1 MYQPKKI
8 TTTTEIIVKFSDC
21 DALQMVWHGNY
32 IKYFEDG
39 REDFGRKH
47 QLGYWEIYKQ
57 SNLAVPLIH
66 VDCDYKKFVG
76 LGEKIT
82 IESTFIETPAAKAG
96 YEAKKQNAEPF
107 LGFIG
112 AIKDLKIHALPK
124 VGDII
129 KTTVTVKMDV
139 MGITL
144 IGATSTCG
152 DTQIADCEMKI
163 VIQKT
168 ADVPA

>member
-1 MYQPKKI
+1 MYQPKTI

-47 QLGYWEIYKQ
+47 GLGYWEIYKQ

-76 LGEKIT
+76 LGEKLT
-82 IESTFIETPAAKAG
+82 VESTFIETPAAKIIFE
-96 YEAKKQNAEPF
+96 YKIFNAKKELMCTGKTVQVFVDAVTKELLITVPPF
-107 LGFIG
+107 YQAWKEKNL
-112 AIKDLKIHALPK
+112 
-124 VGDII
+124 
-129 KTTVTVKMDV
+129 
-139 MGITL
+139 
-144 IGATSTCG
+144 
-152 DTQIADCEMKI
+152 
-163 VIQKT
+163 
-168 ADVPA
+168 

>member
-1 MYQPKKI
+1 MFQPKTI

-82 IESTFIETPAAKAG
+82 VESTFIETPAAKIIFEYKIFNQKKELVCTGKTIQVFVDAVTKDLLITVPAF
-96 YEAKKQNAEPF
+96 YEAWKQKH
-107 LGFIG
+107 L
-112 AIKDLKIHALPK
+112 
-124 VGDII
+124 
-129 KTTVTVKMDV
+129 
-139 MGITL
+139 
-144 IGATSTCG
+144 
-152 DTQIADCEMKI
+152 
-163 VIQKT
+163 
-168 ADVPA
+168 

>member
-1 MYQPKKI
+1 MYQPKTI

-47 QLGYWEIYKQ
+47 SLGYWEIYKQ

-76 LGEKIT
+76 MGEKIT
-82 IESTFIETPAAKAG
+82 IESTFIETPAAKIIFE
-96 YEAKKQNAEPF
+96 YKIFNQKKELVCTGKTIQVFVDAVT
-107 LGFIG
+107 
-112 AIKDLKIHALPK
+112 KDLLI
-124 VGDII
+124 
-129 KTTVTVKMDV
+129 TVPPFYQAWKEKH
-139 MGITL
+139 L
-144 IGATSTCG
+144 
-152 DTQIADCEMKI
+152 
-163 VIQKT
+163 
-168 ADVPA
+168 

>member
-1 MYQPKKI
+1 MSQSKNI

-82 IESTFIETPAAKAG
+82 IESTYIETPAAKIIFE
-96 YEAKKQNAEPF
+96 YKIFNEKKELVCTGKTIQVFVDAVTKELLITVPPF
-107 LGFIG
+107 YQAWKEKHL
-112 AIKDLKIHALPK
+112 
-124 VGDII
+124 
-129 KTTVTVKMDV
+129 
-139 MGITL
+139 
-144 IGATSTCG
+144 
-152 DTQIADCEMKI
+152 
-163 VIQKT
+163 
-168 ADVPA
+168 

>member
-82 IESTFIETPAAKAG
+82 IESTFIETPAAKIIFE
-96 YEAKKQNAEPF
+96 YKIFNQKNRAKGF
-107 LGFIG
+107 LFL
-112 AIKDLKIHALPK
+112 AFARQFLY
-124 VGDII
+124 
-129 KTTVTVKMDV
+129 
-139 MGITL
+139 
-144 IGATSTCG
+144 
-152 DTQIADCEMKI
+152 TQGRMNRTDREH
-163 VIQKT
+163 
-168 ADVPA
+168 

>member
-1 MYQPKKI
+1 MYQPKTI

-47 QLGYWEIYKQ
+47 GLGYWEIYKQ

-82 IESTFIETPAAKAG
+82 VESIFIETPAAKIIFE
-96 YEAKKQNAEPF
+96 YKIFNQKKELMCTGKTVQVFVDAVTKELLITVPPF
-107 LGFIG
+107 YQAWKEKHL
-112 AIKDLKIHALPK
+112 
-124 VGDII
+124 
-129 KTTVTVKMDV
+129 
-139 MGITL
+139 
-144 IGATSTCG
+144 
-152 DTQIADCEMKI
+152 
-163 VIQKT
+163 
-168 ADVPA
+168 

>member
-1 MYQPKKI
+1 MFQPKTI

-21 DALQMVWHGNY
+21 DALQMVWHGHY

-82 IESTFIETPAAKAG
+82 IESTFIETPAAKIIFEYKIFNQKKELVCTGKTIQVFVDAVTKDLLITVPAF
-96 YEAKKQNAEPF
+96 YEAWKQKH
-107 LGFIG
+107 L
-112 AIKDLKIHALPK
+112 
-124 VGDII
+124 
-129 KTTVTVKMDV
+129 
-139 MGITL
+139 
-144 IGATSTCG
+144 
-152 DTQIADCEMKI
+152 
-163 VIQKT
+163 
-168 ADVPA
+168 